1 MHDTTITVFNR
12 KKDKKKNVTWY
23 PSIISRCNL
32 TLDKAAV
39 VAKYGSE
46 SKDNIVVNVPYST
59 SSGNIIIDG
68 KIYLPPKE
76 WARADD
82 PTTSVTFADGQ
93 ESDFIYIGEWDST
106 DPIDDDDYG
115 TDGFYNHM
123 NNHYDYVFAV
133 TGTALYKVIPHL
145 EVTGA

>member
-23 PSIISRCNL
+23 PSVISLCNL

-46 SKDNIVVNVPYST
+46 SKDIVVVNVPYT
-59 SSGNIIIDG
+59 VEDG
-68 KIYLPPKE
+68 QIMVGDKQYLTPKE
-76 WARADD
+76 WSRCAD
-82 PTTSVTFADGQ
+82 PSKAVTFADGQ
-93 ESDFIYIGEWDST
+93 ESDFIYIGEWEGT
-106 DPIDDDDYG
+106 DPIGDEDYG
-115 TDGFYNHM
+115 VDGFYNYM
-123 NNHYDYVFAV
+123 NNHYDYVFTV
-133 TGTALYKVIPHL
+133 TGTAKYTIIPHL